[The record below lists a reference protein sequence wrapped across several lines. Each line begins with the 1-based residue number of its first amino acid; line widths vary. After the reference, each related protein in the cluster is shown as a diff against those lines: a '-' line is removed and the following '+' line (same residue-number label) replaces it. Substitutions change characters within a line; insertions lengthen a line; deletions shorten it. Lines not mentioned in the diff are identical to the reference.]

1 MIYEAVDQEA
11 NIIFGA
17 MVDPKMQSEI
27 SITVLATGFGLG
39 VDDLI
44 SPSKP
49 AASST
54 ARPQADFS
62 GGGRGEAQ
70 AGAPAP
76 SFRVA
81 RKPKKAGGVRGL
93 LRRLFG

>member
-1 MIYEAVDQEA
+1 VIYEAVDQEA

-39 VDDLI
+39 VDDII

-49 AASST
+49 TST
-54 ARPQADFS
+54 PTRPQADFS
-62 GGGRGEAQ
+62 SSSSTRED
-70 AGAPAP
+70 AP
-76 SFRVA
+76 SAPSPAFRVA
-81 RKPKKAGGVRGL
+81 RKPKKAGGVRGFI
-93 LRRLFG
+93 RKLFG

>member
-1 MIYEAVDQEA
+1 MIYEAVDQDA

-39 VDDLI
+39 VDDLV

-49 AASST
+49 T
-54 ARPQADFS
+54 ATRPQPDFS
-62 GGGRGEAQ
+62 TGGRQDEEPS
-70 AGAPAP
+70 GAPA
-76 SFRVA
+76 FRVA
-81 RKPKKAGGVRGL
+81 RKPKKAGGIRGL
-93 LRRLFG
+93 FRRLFG